1 LHQPIVE
8 ASSSPTSDPERI
20 LDLDLVRCTE
30 HAALAAWD
38 YFGRGDK
45 NQVDRAASDAIRTMF
60 ERIDC
65 RGVVRIGEGRKD
77 NAPGIFT
84 DERLGSW
91 SYGSAPAAVAL
102 DPIDG
107 TTLAAKGLRG
117 AISVIALNIA
127 SRSTD
132 DPNLLFP
139 AIPSHY
145 MAKLSVGPAIAE
157 SGIELDLDAPLALTI
172 EQVAREL
179 DKSVDEVTV
188 MLLDRPRHNNMI
200 ETLRQL
206 GCRVR
211 LISDGDV
218 AAAIAPSLPNSGV
231 DIYVGIGG
239 SPEAVISAAAI
250 KCLGGQQVCRIW
262 PKDEAEREHLSK
274 SEGCTPEDF
283 ERLWNVDTL
292 ATGDH
297 LIVAATGVSDS
308 TLLQGVELD
317 GGYLKTHSLL
327 LRAKHRTVRF
337 VEAYHDYRRKL
348 PRHKGLG
355 QRRPRAAAEV
365 EAMAI

>member
-8 ASSSPTSDPERI
+8 TSSFPTSDPERI

-30 HAALAAWD
+30 HAALAAWEH
-38 YFGRGDK
+38 FGRGDK

-77 NAPGIFT
+77 DAPGIFT

-91 SYGSAPAAVAL
+91 SAGCVPAAVAL

-127 SRSTD
+127 SNPYD
-132 DPNLLFP
+132 DPKRLFP
-139 AIPSHY
+139 AIASHY
-145 MAKLSVGPAIAE
+145 MAKLSVGPKISQ

-179 DKSVDEVTV
+179 DKTVDDVTV
-188 MLLDRPRHNNMI
+188 MLLDRPRHNNTI
-200 ETLRQL
+200 ESLRRI

-262 PKDEAEREHLSK
+262 PKDDAEREHLTVA
-274 SEGCTPEDF
+274 EGYTEADLQ
-283 ERLWNVDTL
+283 RLWNVDSL
-292 ATGDH
+292 APGGH

-308 TLLQGVELD
+308 TLLHGVD
-317 GGYLKTHSLL
+317 QVGGYLKTHSLL

-337 VEAYHDYRRKL
+337 IEAFHDYRRKL
-348 PRHKGLG
+348 SRDKDLRKSLPGLA
-355 QRRPRAAAEV
+355 PAADAL
-365 EAMAI
+365 AI